1 MIQNKHKRKS
11 YIPMAQINMTPL
23 IDVVFV
29 LLIVFMISAPM
40 LTVGVPV
47 ELPETK
53 ASQLNND
60 EKDPLVVSINSK
72 NEIYIQEKKVKKDAM
87 LDLLNAI
94 SDNNK
99 DFTIYVKG
107 DRHLAYGEV
116 MKVMGV
122 ISDGGYKKVS
132 LIAELPQD

>member
-1 MIQNKHKRKS
+1 MINNKHKRKS

-47 ELPETK
+47 DLPETK
-53 ASQLNND
+53 AAQLNND
-60 EKDPLVVSINSK
+60 EKDPLVISINNK
-72 NEIYIQEKKVKKDAM
+72 KEIYIQEKKVDQEAM

-94 SDNNK
+94 SNNNK

-107 DRHLAYGEV
+107 DRNLPYGDI

-132 LIAELPQD
+132 LIAEIPQD

>member
-1 MIQNKHKRKS
+1 MIKNKHKRKS

-23 IDVVFV
+23 VDVVFV

-47 ELPETK
+47 DLPETK
-53 ASQLNND
+53 AAQLNND
-60 EKDPLVVSINSK
+60 EKDPLVITVNSK
-72 NEIYIQEKKVKKDAM
+72 KEIFIQEKKVKSEAM
-87 LDLLNAI
+87 LELLNAI

-107 DRHLAYGEV
+107 DKKLAYGEI

-132 LIAELPQD
+132 LIAEILQ

>member
-1 MIQNKHKRKS
+1 MINNRHKRKS
-11 YIPMAQINMTPL
+11 YIPLAQINMTPL

-47 ELPETK
+47 DLPETK
-53 ASQLNND
+53 AAQLNND

-72 NEIYIQEKKVKKDAM
+72 KEIYIQEKKVKQDAM

-94 SDNNK
+94 SDNNM

-107 DRHLAYGEV
+107 DKNLAYGEI
-116 MKVMGV
+116 MKIMGV

-132 LIAELPQD
+132 LIAEIPSE

>member
-1 MIQNKHKRKS
+1 
-11 YIPMAQINMTPL
+11 MAQINMTPL

>member
-1 MIQNKHKRKS
+1 MIKNKHKRKS

-23 IDVVFV
+23 VDVVFV

-47 ELPETK
+47 DLPETK
-53 ASQLNND
+53 AAQLNND
-60 EKDPLVVSINSK
+60 EKDPLVITVNSK
-72 NEIYIQEKKVKKDAM
+72 KEIFIQEKNVKSESM
-87 LDLLNAI
+87 LELLNAI

-107 DRHLAYGEV
+107 DKKLAYGEV

-132 LIAELPQD
+132 LIAEIPQ